1 MLLAIVAFFI
11 LTTTHFMRKALLV
24 YFLLLLFCS
33 NISAQSALLWYKQ
46 PAKVWTESLP
56 LGNGRLGA
64 MVFGG
69 VSQELIQLN
78 ESSLWSGGP
87 VKTNVNPEAP
97 SILPLVREA
106 LFKENYKLAEQLTKK
121 LQGVYSESYMPL
133 GDLVIQQQLVD
144 SNATN
149 YYRDLNIATATASTR
164 FTIGGVNY
172 SREIF
177 VSAPDQVMVVK
188 IKSDKLGQLNLH
200 ILAKSLLQNQPIVL
214 SSNEYGIKGRAPSMN
229 FPSYVRDKKNSIS
242 YADASGCNG
251 MRFDY
256 RIRAI
261 SKDGQIIT
269 DTTGI
274 QINHATEVILLV
286 SAATSFNG
294 FDKCPD
300 SQGKDESK
308 LVTSYLNNAAKKS
321 FAQLTAAHLNDFNHY
336 FKRVSFS
343 LNNNQ
348 QTENSLKPTDER
360 LIGYTKG
367 EEDPLLE
374 SLYFQF
380 GRYLL
385 ISSSRPG
392 GTAANLQGIWNKEF
406 KAPWSS
412 NYTINI
418 NTEMNYWP
426 AEMTNLS
433 EMHAPLYDLIKNIS
447 VTGAVTAKEFYKM
460 NGWVAH
466 HNSDIWALSNPVGDL
481 GKGDPRWANW
491 GMGGNWLSQDLW
503 EHYLF
508 SMDTAFLRKWYPVMK
523 GATEFTLDWL
533 VKDSSG
539 LWVTMPSMSP
549 ENEFIFGD
557 KKTGT
562 VSVATT
568 MDMSIIRDLFSN
580 TLAAAKVLGVDKK
593 FQTLVA
599 ERYAKLFPL
608 QIGAKGNLQE
618 WYKDW
623 EDVEPHHRH
632 VSQLFALHPG
642 KQISPITTPAL
653 AAAAK
658 KTLELRGDEG
668 TGWSLAWKI
677 NFWSRLLDGDHAYSL
692 LRNILRYVSTSGTN
706 YSKGGGSYA
715 NLFDAHP
722 PFQIDGNF
730 GAVSGITEMLLQSH
744 LNEIHL
750 LPALPSAWK
759 SGDIKGLRARGA
771 FEVDIQWKENKLST
785 ARILSLKGGLCK
797 LRTKN
802 PITIIGIKITST
814 KTTDGYYL
822 TQFNTVKNQTI
833 LLKSN

>member
-1 MLLAIVAFFI
+1 
-11 LTTTHFMRKALLV
+11 MRKALLAS
-24 YFLLLLFCS
+24 FLLLLFCS
-33 NISAQSALLWYKQ
+33 NISAQSAVLWYKQ

-69 VSQELIQLN
+69 INQELIQLN

-87 VKTNVNPEAP
+87 VKTNVNPSAP

-133 GDLVIQQQLVD
+133 GDLVIRQQLVD
-144 SNATN
+144 TNATN

-164 FTIGGVNY
+164 FSSGGVNY

-188 IKSDKLGQLNLH
+188 IKSDKPGQLNLH
-200 ILAKSLLQNQPIVL
+200 ILAKSLLQNQPFVI
-214 SSNEYGIKGRAPSMN
+214 SNNEYGIKGRAPSVN
-229 FPSYVRDKKNSIS
+229 FPSYVRDKKNPVS
-242 YADASGCNG
+242 YTDASGCNG

-274 QINHATEVILLV
+274 QINHATELILLV

-308 LVTSYLNNAAKKS
+308 LVSTYLNNAAKKS
-321 FAQLTAAHLNDFNHY
+321 FAQLTTAHLNDFNHY

-367 EEDPLLE
+367 ADDPLLE

-433 EMHAPLYDLIKNIS
+433 EMHAPLFDLIKSIS
-447 VTGAVTAKEFYKM
+447 VTGAVTAKEFYNMK
-460 NGWVAH
+460 GWVAH
-466 HNSDIWALSNPVGDL
+466 HNSDIWGLSNPVGDL

-491 GMGGNWLSQDLW
+491 SMGANWLSQDLW

-539 LWVTMPSMSP
+539 LWVTMPAMSP
-549 ENEFIFGD
+549 ENDFIFGE
-557 KKTGT
+557 KKTGS

-580 TLAAAKVLGVDKK
+580 TIAAAKVLGIDNK
-593 FQTLVA
+593 FQTLVS

-623 EDVEPHHRH
+623 EDVDPHHRH

-730 GAVSGITEMLLQSH
+730 GAVSGMTEMLLQSH

-785 ARILSLKGGLCK
+785 ARIISLKGGLCK
-797 LRTKN
+797 LRTQN
-802 PITIIGIKITST
+802 PITIIGIKTTST